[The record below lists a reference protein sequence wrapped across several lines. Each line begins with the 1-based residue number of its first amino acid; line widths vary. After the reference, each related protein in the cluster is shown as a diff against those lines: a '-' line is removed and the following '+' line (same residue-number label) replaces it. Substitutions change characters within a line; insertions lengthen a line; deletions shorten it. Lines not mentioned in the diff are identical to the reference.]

1 MTFED
6 YWTAVER
13 LRILPGMAIQQLPSS
28 LSIET
33 KKRLM
38 RLKPEET
45 AEMLR
50 DAIEEVNHGSVESIE
65 SLVKRKFR
73 K

>member
-6 YWTAVER
+6 YWTEVER
-13 LRILPGMAIQQLPSS
+13 LRVLPSMAIQQLPSS
-28 LSIET
+28 LSVET

-50 DAIEEVNHGSVESIE
+50 DAIGEVMWH
-65 SLVKRKFR
+65 LVFR
-73 K
+73 PLLV